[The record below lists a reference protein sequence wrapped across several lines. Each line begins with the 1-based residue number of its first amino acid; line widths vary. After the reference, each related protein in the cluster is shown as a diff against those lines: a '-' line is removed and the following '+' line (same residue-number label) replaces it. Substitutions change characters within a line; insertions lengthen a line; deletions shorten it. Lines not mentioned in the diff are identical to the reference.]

1 MRRTDKKRKI
11 LKTSMCSFRIDH
23 RFKEELQSI
32 AQAEGRSLSSLI
44 GIILKHYLQTQKRDL
59 PLQSIAEDRRSY
71 PRKEVLL
78 PARWR
83 IQRGEDIVEHDVLIK
98 NISAGGAYTEYV
110 NGDLYRIFESEQP
123 LSLELVAKLP
133 GSSLPVELKCEPM
146 RFNIAEDRLGVGL
159 RYTKIEKKAGQIVL
173 NKFLIEEK

>member
-1 MRRTDKKRKI
+1 
-11 LKTSMCSFRIDH
+11 MCSFRIEL
-23 RFKEELQSI
+23 RFKEELQTI
-32 AQAEGRSLSSLI
+32 AQKEGRSLSSLI
-44 GIILKHYLQTQKRDL
+44 GVILKHYLLSQKGDL
-59 PLQSIAEDRRSY
+59 SLQSITEDRRRC

-83 IQRGEDIVEHDVLIK
+83 ILRGEDIVEHDVLIK

-133 GSSLPVELKCEPM
+133 GSSGPIELECEPT

-159 RYTKIEKKAGQIVL
+159 HYTKIEKEASQVVL
-173 NKFLIEEK
+173 NKFLFEEK